1 MTKKPYMPFFPDA
14 YMTDTV
20 HLTMEEQGAY
30 FRLLCWMWTNDG
42 KLQNDDRLIP
52 KILSIHP
59 NKWQKLKPSVVGY
72 FIPCGP
78 YHYTQKRLQK
88 EYDRANKSG
97 RLSRQNTY
105 GVQPGNI
112 LKTYWR
118 GACIEDINSSLEQ
131 PSPDDD
137 SFNAQPAHPNPSP
150 IPNIKDKDKIEAV
163 ESCGQLLQPL
173 LPPER
178 AIAFVNEL
186 FGYFSYHQLAEPS
199 DFSVV
204 VEWIGKGADPWL
216 DILPVVHGVLAEI
229 ARKKYR
235 PPQSWKYFGKTVFAS
250 LRKRHY

>member
-14 YMTDTV
+14 HMNDTV
-20 HLTMEEQGAY
+20 QLTMEEQGAY

-42 KLQNDDRLIP
+42 LLENDDQLIP

-59 NKWQKLKPSVVGY
+59 NKWQKLKPAVVGY
-72 FIPCGP
+72 LIPCGP
-78 YHYTQKRLQK
+78 HHYTQKRLHK
-88 EYDRANKSG
+88 EYNRANKTG
-97 RLSRQNTY
+97 RLSREHRY
-105 GVQPGNI
+105 GPEPDNI
-112 LKTYWR
+112 LKAHWR
-118 GACIEDINSSLEQ
+118 AIGAEGENSSSERLV
-131 PSPDDD
+131 PNAD
-137 SFNAQPAHPNPSP
+137 SFHAQPAHPNPSP

-163 ESCGQLLQPL
+163 ESCGQLLQPM

-235 PPQSWKYFGKTVFAS
+235 PPQSWKYFGKGVFAS